1 MAWKGQGLISS
12 PGLLILKSLQPQA
25 LWVEGSVG
33 NYSRGN
39 CMQTELWGVSSRSDR
54 PGWFLSRLTNGNDH
68 EETARNKIN
77 FGKGHGLLPSLEGTE
92 PSNLGPIAA

>member
-1 MAWKGQGLISS
+1 MICLGSHGLEGAG
-12 PGLLILKSLQPQA
+12 PDLQPCA
-25 LWVEGSVG
+25 SDPEVLAAPGFVGGSVG

-54 PGWFLSRLTNGNDH
+54 PGWFVSRLTNGNDH

-77 FGKGHGLLPSLEGTE
+77 FGKGMWVASFPRG
-92 PSNLGPIAA
+92 N